1 MAVDPS
7 YTVRLAWHAHDL
19 DTGGH
24 LPADQVPY
32 DNTVSGLTAT
42 NAKAAIDEVAA
53 ATGGSVG
60 QPYR

>member
-32 DNTVSGLTAT
+32 DNTVSGPHR
-42 NAKAAIDEVAA
+42 DERE
-53 ATGGSVG
+53 GGH
-60 QPYR
+60 